1 MDIDDEMEDLE
12 RWIMEEKEKFL
23 YFVIKI
29 FLLNFFFY
37 MVYKYMYYLLLEVSK
52 IFLIYKYLR

>member
-52 IFLIYKYLR
+52 KNFDF